1 MVLPV
6 ATPPAVRA
14 VLSYQRRRIPC
25 YSLLRQ
31 MNSLL
36 RRQTFPA
43 PIGREFMYKALK
55 SLREL
60 TSRIAKMAG
69 KIANSLL
76 FSLPSGNARAKVVAS
91 MKRRSSGAQ
100 CRDGLAGG
108 TAGLG

>member
-1 MVLPV
+1 M
-6 ATPPAVRA
+6 PPAVRA
-14 VLSYQRRRIPC
+14 VLSDQRRTIPC

-31 MNSLL
+31 LNSLL

-55 SLREL
+55 LLREL
-60 TSRIAKMAG
+60 ASRIAKPVQ
-69 KIANSLL
+69 KIQIPCS
-76 FSLPSGNARAKVVAS
+76 FPCQQGIRGVIPR
-91 MKRRSSGAQ
+91 MKLRSSGAQ